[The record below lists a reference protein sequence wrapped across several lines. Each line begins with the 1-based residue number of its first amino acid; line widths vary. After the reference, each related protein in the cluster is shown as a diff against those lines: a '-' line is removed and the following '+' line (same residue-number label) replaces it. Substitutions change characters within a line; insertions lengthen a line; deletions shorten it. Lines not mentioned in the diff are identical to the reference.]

1 MQSDRDVGGSIIKH
15 WIPSE
20 IEKLLIH
27 VIDLNIQQQIES
39 KIQQSFVL
47 RKESKR
53 LLEIAKQAVEMAI
66 EQDANVAIKWLNEI
80 VIPEININEE

>member
-1 MQSDRDVGGSIIKH
+1 MSIIKH

-20 IEKLLIH
+20 IEKLLIP

-66 EQDANVAIKWLNEI
+66 EQDENVAIKWLNE
-80 VIPEININEE
+80 VVMPEINITEE

>member
-20 IEKLLIH
+20 IEKLLIP